1 MGKLKSY
8 LMLDEELGEK
18 LMQDYQNEVDGYSDL
33 SPEQVQAELERD
45 PAYIEFIEEVTN
57 CLFEGDRYDS

>member
-33 SPEQVQAELERD
+33 SPEQVQAELDNDEG
-45 PAYIEFIEEVTN
+45 YKEFMESINSLT
-57 CLFEGDRYDS
+57 F